1 MEWYLKVLR
10 QYADFEGRARR
21 TEYWTFFLFN
31 FIISF
36 LISIVVAATI
46 LIMRNSWAVLLSY
59 LYMFAVMI
67 PSLAVTV
74 RRLHDTGRSAWF
86 LFVLFIPFVGGI
98 WLFILS
104 ITEGTPGKNQYGDN
118 PKTSG
123 LRMGFDRNKS
133 VAVALIISSFVWLLS
148 QLLFCII
155 NSHWDVSLILYCSI
169 PVGLVVTGFL
179 LLNEGKFTNY
189 VAYALIIT
197 SAVWLIVNLNL
208 SGFGFSFHMIIDKLT
223 LIIPVALMI
232 LAISVLEKKNDRII
246 VPVLLIVGFCMNLIS
261 HIYAIFMHYNDI
273 KMEDLLLFTGNAA
286 YIMTPVSFLVLAM
299 YLLYNRKVEML
310 KIGKNG
316 FVKPENTEYGQ
327 TRQVVACPDNVK
339 NTGQNNG
346 KNAPPNNSGKVY
358 YERDNKGMRIE
369 TSSQSMVYWMVE
381 RVRSL
386 HKDPFV
392 YYCFKNEYDARAAL
406 LKLPFIH
413 ATVDSR
419 KLICD
424 ELFRYGYYA
433 VTNDGQ
439 LTGEY
444 DAFISGAD
452 YTYDMWEQTHVAFS
466 RHNGVKKNDMEPER
480 KTSATASSQ
489 SVAGNAKNVT
499 FIREDRDADSVWIVY
514 KAPCKADAMAFL
526 SRQQI
531 VRSLYYVVVE
541 TPEGNFG
548 RDKDGFYQE

>member
-31 FIISF
+31 FIISL
-36 LISIVVAATI
+36 LISIVVVATM
-46 LIMRNSWAVLLSY
+46 LIMRNSLAVLLSY

-67 PSLAVTV
+67 PSLAVMV

-86 LFVLFIPFVGGI
+86 LFVSFIPLVGGI
-98 WLFILS
+98 WLFILL

-123 LRMGFDRNKS
+123 LYMDFNRNKS
-133 VAVALIISSFVWLLS
+133 VAVALTISSFVWLLS
-148 QLLFCII
+148 QLLFYII
-155 NSHWDVSLILYCSI
+155 NAHWNVPLILYCLI
-169 PVGLVVTGFL
+169 PAVLVVTGFL
-179 LLNEGKFTNY
+179 LLSEGKFTNY
-189 VAYALIIT
+189 VAYALIVT
-197 SAVWLIVNLNL
+197 SVVWLIVELNL
-208 SGFGFSFHMIIDKLT
+208 SEFGFSFHMIINKLA
-223 LIIPVALMI
+223 LIIPIALMI
-232 LAISVLEKKNDRII
+232 LAMSVLEKKNDRII
-246 VPVLLIVGFCMNLIS
+246 VPVLLIVGVCMNLIS
-261 HIYAIFMHYNDI
+261 HIYFIFMHYDNI
-273 KMEDLLLFTGNAA
+273 KAEDLLLFAGNAM

-299 YLLYNRKVEML
+299 YLLHNRKAEML
-310 KIGKNG
+310 KTEKNG
-316 FVKPENTEYGQ
+316 FIKPGNMGYGQ
-327 TRQVVACPDNVK
+327 TQQTVAYPGNVK
-339 NTGQNNG
+339 NAGQNNG
-346 KNAPPNNSGKVY
+346 ENVPPNNGGKVY

-369 TSSQSMVYWMVE
+369 TSNQSMVYWMVE

-406 LKLPFIH
+406 LELPFIH
-413 ATVDSR
+413 TAVDTR

-452 YTYDMWEQTHVAFS
+452 YTYDMWEQTHIAFS
-466 RHNGVKKNDMEPER
+466 RHNGMKKNDLEPER
-480 KTSATASSQ
+480 KASATASSQ
-489 SVAGNAKNVT
+489 PVASNAKNVT
-499 FIREDRDADSVWIVY
+499 FIREDRDANSVWVVY

-526 SRQQI
+526 SQQQI
-531 VRSLYYVVVE
+531 VRPLYYVVVE
-541 TPEGNFG
+541 TSEGNFG